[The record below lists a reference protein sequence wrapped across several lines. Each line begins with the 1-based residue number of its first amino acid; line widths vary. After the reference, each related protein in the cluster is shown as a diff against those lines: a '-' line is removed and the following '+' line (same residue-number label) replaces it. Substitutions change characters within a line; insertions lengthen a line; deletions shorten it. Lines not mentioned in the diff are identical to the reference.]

1 MTTVAST
8 FMVAVYS
15 IFGDLF
21 NTAPRARA
29 SAPRES
35 RKSRKSRSPDTGSDI
50 AATFSSPA
58 SRALGRAAPI
68 LAVIVLAALF
78 TTAHADG
85 GRYLLQGEAVA
96 AGRNAPTRAA
106 SRTTGNPRTNPN
118 PNPDIKPRGA
128 IFP

>member
-1 MTTVAST
+1 
-8 FMVAVYS
+8 
-15 IFGDLF
+15 
-21 NTAPRARA
+21 
-29 SAPRES
+29 
-35 RKSRKSRSPDTGSDI
+35 
-50 AATFSSPA
+50 
-58 SRALGRAAPI
+58 GRAAPI